1 MERKNVFLTAAMAA
15 ALTIVS
21 CSNDESD
28 SLPQSPAELKISAS
42 MVPSLEVN
50 TRAGYDLQSQSLED
64 FTKIGIYVWYI
75 GETGAKASA
84 PAYAGYANDKVA
96 SYSGSGTGPYTLT
109 PTSTMYFPVNN
120 ADVDVYLYAPYNAN
134 PSQTDMCMDHTVST
148 DQSLTAGYVAS
159 DFIYGK
165 ATADYDDPS
174 DPKEAKVTMYHAMS
188 KIIFKVVNN
197 GVDPNN
203 MTDITLNNM
212 FTKTTIRMPQAINNT
227 APYLTCGSNS
237 TDNVA
242 SPNTLADIKVWGTPG
257 TGAVTVADTQ
267 TNGVACVV
275 PPQTTSTSPNKAQV
289 TITVDGKTATADFSG
304 KTLKP
309 GYVYTYN
316 LKLVGQTLTITL
328 VSIKNWETDEVASD
342 LTFDT
347 WS

>member
-21 CSNDESD
+21 CSNDESA

-64 FTKIGIYVWYI
+64 FTKIGIYVWYT

-84 PAYAGYANDKVA
+84 PAYAGYENDKVA
-96 SYSGSGTGPYTLT
+96 SYSGTGPYDLT

-120 ADVDVYLYAPYNAN
+120 ADVDVYLYAPYKDT
-134 PSQTDMCMDHTVST
+134 PTQTAMCMDHTVST
-148 DQSLTAGYVAS
+148 DQSLTADYVAS

-165 ATADYDDPS
+165 AIADYDALS
-174 DPKEAKVTMYHAMS
+174 DPKKAKVTMYHAMS

-203 MTDITLNNM
+203 MTEITLNNM
-212 FTKTTIRMPQAINNT
+212 FTKTTIRMPQNINNT

-237 TDNVA
+237 TDNVDLA
-242 SPNTLADIKVWGTPG
+242 NTLADIKVWGTTG
-257 TGAVTVADTQ
+257 TGAVPVADTQ

-275 PPQTTSTSPNKAQV
+275 PPQTTSTSPKAEV
-289 TITVDGKTATADFSG
+289 SIKVDGKTATADFSG
-304 KTLKP
+304 KNLAP

-316 LKLVGQTLTITL
+316 LNLVGQTLTITL
-328 VSIKNWETDEVASD
+328 VSITNWESGGAASD

>member
-21 CSNDESD
+21 CSNDESA

-50 TRAGYDLQSQSLED
+50 TRAGYDLQLED
-64 FTKIGIYVWYI
+64 FTKIGIYVWYT
-75 GETGAKASA
+75 GLTGAKTSA

-96 SYSGSGTGPYTLT
+96 SYSGSGPYDLT
-109 PTSTMYFPVNN
+109 PTSTMYFPVDN
-120 ADVDVYLYAPYNAN
+120 ADVDVYLYAPYKDT
-134 PSQTDMCMDHTVST
+134 PTQTAMCMDHTVST
-148 DQSLTAGYVAS
+148 DQSLTADYVAS

-165 ATADYDDPS
+165 AIADYDALS
-174 DPKEAKVTMYHAMS
+174 DPKKAKVTMYHAMS

-197 GVDPNN
+197 GVDPTN
-203 MTDITLNNM
+203 MTDITLKNM
-212 FTKTTIRMPQAINNT
+212 YIKTTINMPQDISNT

-237 TDNVA
+237 TDNVTL
-242 SPNTLADIKVWGTPG
+242 PNTLADIKVWGTG
-257 TGAVTVADTQ
+257 TGAVSVADTQ

-275 PPQTTSTSPNKAQV
+275 PPQTTSISPKAEV
-289 TITVDGKTATADFSG
+289 SITVDGKNATADFSN
-304 KTLKP
+304 KTLAP

-328 VSIKNWETDEVASD
+328 VSIKNWVSGGDASD